1 MLVSSLSKGGENEK
15 GLGRQKEGVSGGD
28 REGVRSGERSGDR
41 VKRESRGNKN
51 SSSAVSSSGVKS
63 VKGVNELLA
72 AEAGVGVRV
81 SDSEVKS
88 SGSGSGG
95 GSGIGGRGG
104 SGSESS
110 VEDVEDFSFL
120 DSRIGKNIFG
130 GGGENGDNIVNNIV
144 LNEIEGKSRQVD
156 GRSVDHGNAAARLLL
171 NAFGDPGPDSAF
183 NSNSGNDK
191 NIFKSVGKI

>member
-28 REGVRSGERSGDR
+28 REGERSGDR

-72 AEAGVGVRV
+72 SEAGVGVRV

-95 GSGIGGRGG
+95 GSGIGGRGS

-120 DSRIGKNIFG
+120 DSRIGKSAF
-130 GGGENGDNIVNNIV
+130 GGENGDINNIV

-171 NAFGDPGPDSAF
+171 NAFGDPGPDSTF
-183 NSNSGNDK
+183 NSNSGDK

>member
-1 MLVSSLSKGGENEK
+1 MLVSSLSKGGENANGNEK
-15 GLGRQKEGVSGGD
+15 DLTGRQRGGD
-28 REGVRSGERSGDR
+28 REGGQMGAEMGGDR
-41 VKRESRGNKN
+41 VRRESRGNKN

-72 AEAGVGVRV
+72 SEAGVGVRV

-120 DSRIGKNIFG
+120 DSRIGKNAF
-130 GGGENGDNIVNNIV
+130 GGENGDINNIV

-171 NAFGDPGPDSAF
+171 NAFGDPGPDSTF
-183 NSNSGNDK
+183 NSHSGDK

>member
-28 REGVRSGERSGDR
+28 REGERSGDR

-72 AEAGVGVRV
+72 SEAGVGVRV

-88 SGSGSGG
+88 SGSGSGSGG

-120 DSRIGKNIFG
+120 DSRIGKNAF
-130 GGGENGDNIVNNIV
+130 GGENGDINNIV
-144 LNEIEGKSRQVD
+144 LNEIEGKSREVD

-171 NAFGDPGPDSAF
+171 NAFGDPGPDSTF

-191 NIFKSVGKI
+191 NIFKSVGKN